1 MKLPIEIEDTKE
13 DEKTDIGDDTE
24 EDDSPTQTTDT
35 SKQEKFCNWNR
46 FVHWIQCVFGYQ
58 RSSTI
63 DQPYRTAVY
72 SLSKIDQFVKCF
84 DKRNRS
90 ETDLN
95 RSSSENLWDIAEK
108 NYFTTSERHWLT
120 YELLSR
126 IKGKIITNS
135 CVSSEQN
142 LSNTSDICG
151 SFGHNTDM
159 CPLCDKTCSF
169 WKLSDSCVYAQISY
183 VFDNVATVIFAILM
197 SIWARGFVE
206 GWKRGQSELQCRW
219 DSIDFHE
226 CNEPIRPDFEKQ
238 VRSKRKNIKTGRKE
252 SHVSIE
258 QKLPKILLSISV
270 VLLMIIIVCL
280 TIFSIIVYRIQIT
293 YVLKNVSVSS
303 YSSIIITV
311 TSAIMN
317 LICSLILSPLYYYI
331 AQKITDYELHKYQ
344 SEYEAAFSLKVYI
357 FEFINFYSSLF
368 YVAFFKG
375 RSSSYPSTYGA
386 QRTNDFTEQ
395 CDPAGCMVELSIQLL
410 IIMVGKQI
418 VNTVIEYGLPF
429 LSSRKLCKNTD
440 ENKKQW
446 EIDNQLDVFDWQMLL
461 PEYLEMTIQFGFITL
476 FVAAFPL
483 APLFALLNNILEIRF
498 DAWKLLTRYRRPVLH
513 KAANIGIWTAILSS
527 ISYFAVLTNG
537 AVIAWTSEFIPK
549 LAYQSIEGKGTSLDG
564 YVNWTLSLFPISD
577 YNRTGT
583 MNPNIPSNLTYC
595 RYRDFRESIGP
606 NYNYTSLYWHII
618 AARLAFMIIFENVI
632 YLIVYLVELMVPDV
646 SSHVQEAIDRQRYSE
661 QSHRDS
667 PPKTPSAVKE
677 QHVIKN
683 HKEHLFLCIE
693 AVSEGTSAPITNF
706 LITIEDRD
714 PKCASLTRILETI
727 FLGAWYPIIVATNS
741 REIKQN

>member
-1 MKLPIEIEDTKE
+1 
-13 DEKTDIGDDTE
+13 
-24 EDDSPTQTTDT
+24 
-35 SKQEKFCNWNR
+35 
-46 FVHWIQCVFGYQ
+46 
-58 RSSTI
+58 
-63 DQPYRTAVY
+63 
-72 SLSKIDQFVKCF
+72 
-84 DKRNRS
+84 
-90 ETDLN
+90 
-95 RSSSENLWDIAEK
+95 
-108 NYFTTSERHWLT
+108 
-120 YELLSR
+120 
-126 IKGKIITNS
+126 
-135 CVSSEQN
+135 
-142 LSNTSDICG
+142 SDICG

-357 FEFINFYSSLF
+357 FEFVNFYSSLF

-395 CDPAGCMVELSIQLL
+395 
-410 IIMVGKQI
+410 
-418 VNTVIEYGLPF
+418 
-429 LSSRKLCKNTD
+429 
-440 ENKKQW
+440 
-446 EIDNQLDVFDWQMLL
+446 
-461 PEYLEMTIQFGFITL
+461 
-476 FVAAFPL
+476 
-483 APLFALLNNILEIRF
+483 
-498 DAWKLLTRYRRPVLH
+498 
-513 KAANIGIWTAILSS
+513 
-527 ISYFAVLTNG
+527 G

-549 LAYQSIEGKGTSLDG
+549 LAYQIIEGKGTSLDG

-667 PPKTPSAVKE
+667 PPKTPSA

-683 HKEHLFLCIE
+683 HKEHLFLCIK

-727 FLGAWYPIIVATNS
+727 FLEAWYPIIVATNS

>member
-108 NYFTTSERHWLT
+108 SYFTTSERHWLT

-142 LSNTSDICG
+142 LSNTYKYFGIRQLISHGIFDSCFPLHEKLDYSISNDRVKLRTTWATICKCLKLQPIDLIRSYMGEKVAFYFAAMGSYTIALILPSIVGVIVFIYGVASVTSDRPTSDICG

-357 FEFINFYSSLF
+357 FEFVNFYSSLF

-375 RSSSYPSTYGA
+375 R
-386 QRTNDFTEQ
+386 
-395 CDPAGCMVELSIQLL
+395 
-410 IIMVGKQI
+410 
-418 VNTVIEYGLPF
+418 
-429 LSSRKLCKNTD
+429 
-440 ENKKQW
+440 
-446 EIDNQLDVFDWQMLL
+446 
-461 PEYLEMTIQFGFITL
+461 
-476 FVAAFPL
+476 L

-549 LAYQSIEGKGTSLDG
+549 LAYQIIEGKGTSLDG

-667 PPKTPSAVKE
+667 PPKTPSA

-693 AVSEGTSAPITNF
+693 AISEGTSAPITNF

-727 FLGAWYPIIVATNS
+727 FLEAWYPIIVATNS

>member
-1 MKLPIEIEDTKE
+1 MRRILKLP
-13 DEKTDIGDDTE
+13 
-24 EDDSPTQTTDT
+24 P
-35 SKQEKFCNWNR
+35 
-46 FVHWIQCVFGYQ
+46 
-58 RSSTI
+58 
-63 DQPYRTAVY
+63 
-72 SLSKIDQFVKCF
+72 LKITPD
-84 DKRNRS
+84 
-90 ETDLN
+90 
-95 RSSSENLWDIAEK
+95 
-108 NYFTTSERHWLT
+108 
-120 YELLSR
+120 
-126 IKGKIITNS
+126 S

-142 LSNTSDICG
+142 LSNTYKYFGIRQLISHGIFDSCFPLHEKLDYSISNDRVKLRTTWATICKCLKLQPIDLIRSYMGEKVAFYFAAMGSYTIALILPSIVGVIVFIYGVASVTSDRPTSDICG

-270 VLLMIIIVCL
+270 VLLM
-280 TIFSIIVYRIQIT
+280 
-293 YVLKNVSVSS
+293 
-303 YSSIIITV
+303 
-311 TSAIMN
+311 
-317 LICSLILSPLYYYI
+317 
-331 AQKITDYELHKYQ
+331 
-344 SEYEAAFSLKVYI
+344 
-357 FEFINFYSSLF
+357 
-368 YVAFFKG
+368 
-375 RSSSYPSTYGA
+375 
-386 QRTNDFTEQ
+386 

-549 LAYQSIEGKGTSLDG
+549 LAYQIIEGKGTSLDG

-667 PPKTPSAVKE
+667 PPKTPSA

-727 FLGAWYPIIVATNS
+727 FLEAWYPIIVATNS

>member
-1 MKLPIEIEDTKE
+1 MKLPIEKMEDTKE

-108 NYFTTSERHWLT
+108 SYFTTSERHWLT

-142 LSNTSDICG
+142 LSNTYKYFGIRQLISHGIFDSCFPLHEKLDYSISNDRVKLRTTWATICKCLKLQPIDLIRSYMGEKVAFYFAAMGSYTIALILPSIVGVIVFIYGVASVTSDRPTSDICG

-270 VLLMIIIVCL
+270 VLLM
-280 TIFSIIVYRIQIT
+280 
-293 YVLKNVSVSS
+293 
-303 YSSIIITV
+303 
-311 TSAIMN
+311 
-317 LICSLILSPLYYYI
+317 
-331 AQKITDYELHKYQ
+331 
-344 SEYEAAFSLKVYI
+344 
-357 FEFINFYSSLF
+357 
-368 YVAFFKG
+368 
-375 RSSSYPSTYGA
+375 
-386 QRTNDFTEQ
+386 

-549 LAYQSIEGKGTSLDG
+549 LAYQIIEGKGTSLDG

-667 PPKTPSAVKE
+667 PPKTPSA

-727 FLGAWYPIIVATNS
+727 FLEAWYPIIVATNS